1 MQARLSMDI
10 IKKGSNSRFAR
21 TARGRF
27 TLRSKINP
35 AAKLPSVDILSGDG
49 EDDEAR
55 PLGEYIAER
64 RTLQTPAE
72 EVLCV
77 SETTFRDVL
86 TFQGI
91 DTDASPI
98 LEILLNERGTEYVAR
113 GEAESRDD
121 AKQFVTY
128 VLVQCGQYLLY
139 FRRSYL
145 SRAAE
150 FLRGSKC
157 IAFGGHVSAA
167 DADILSHGDRGL
179 LACAR
184 RELAEELFLP
194 ILEGGGK
201 GGSFARA
208 GVHGS
213 RALPR
218 SVNQATVRLFQ
229 RVPLEQLGVLND
241 DSSEVGRRHVAVVYR
256 AWLPDW
262 DAAKRLKRGNSS
274 IKGMNWLDI
283 SKDKVDISEFEYW
296 SQLCLRK
303 FYPSNV
309 ICRSGFKLLSGAHVC
324 NDRALVVSGRIGSGK
339 TMTASYLSQRL
350 GLPLLNS
357 GRLLQKLMGCPPIT
371 EIGRKDFQARALSF
385 IRSSDGPQRFAE
397 HIAAQVAQFGQR
409 RCIIDGI
416 RHLSTYE
423 HLLQCLDDGVSLV
436 FIQTPPDA
444 AYEMYRSRE
453 VQDELTFTY
462 RDFLK
467 IYDAPVEADI
477 PSLGRKAQVFVYN
490 AFGMDAFR
498 RILDQVADH
507 VSKYNSST

>member
-1 MQARLSMDI
+1 MAFFRLRELGTQVRRTIKLQADTYLARPMNSEPQSAMRSSEEREGEIPGRDHQTYLRVADQVLASALSPLKAREIVDRGVERGLFGDHVLSRTPEKSMQARLSMDI

-35 AAKLPSVDILSGDG
+35 AAKLPSVDISSGDG

-194 ILEGGGK
+194 ILEGRGK

-218 SVNQATVRLFQ
+218 SVNQATVGLFQ

-241 DSSEVGRRHVAVVYR
+241 NSSEVGRRHVAVVYR

-283 SKDKVDISEFEYW
+283 SKDKVDISEFEFW
-296 SQLCLRK
+296 SQLCLK
-303 FYPSNV
+303 KV
-309 ICRSGFKLLSGAHVC
+309 
-324 NDRALVVSGRIGSGK
+324 
-339 TMTASYLSQRL
+339 
-350 GLPLLNS
+350 
-357 GRLLQKLMGCPPIT
+357 
-371 EIGRKDFQARALSF
+371 LSF
-385 IRSSDGPQRFAE
+385 KRYLQIR
-397 HIAAQVAQFGQR
+397 
-409 RCIIDGI
+409 
-416 RHLSTYE
+416 
-423 HLLQCLDDGVSLV
+423 
-436 FIQTPPDA
+436 
-444 AYEMYRSRE
+444 
-453 VQDELTFTY
+453 VQ
-462 RDFLK
+462 
-467 IYDAPVEADI
+467 I
-477 PSLGRKAQVFVYN
+477 
-490 AFGMDAFR
+490 AFR
-498 RILDQVADH
+498 RAR
-507 VSKYNSST
+507 T